1 MPSDSHRDQRQIS
14 YGAILPVEPDRAFR
28 FVSEP
33 SNWRT
38 FFETVR
44 SAEASPDWGQPGGR
58 GRMITSFMGRAVT
71 SDLELTEWD
80 PPRAFRYTARQRGR
94 PDLDNRRVF
103 EECESGTRL
112 TGTTRMQPRP
122 GLNGLIDRLSLHVLH
137 RIYRRAMD
145 RLPDNVSGPGT

>member
-1 MPSDSHRDQRQIS
+1 MRF
-14 YGAILPVEPDRAFR
+14 AIAQQTADRLRWPLHPIQDCGDGPPIERPEEF
-28 FVSEP
+28 
-33 SNWRT
+33 T
-38 FFETVR
+38 
-44 SAEASPDWGQPGGR
+44 ASSDWGQPGGR
-58 GRMITSFMGRAVT
+58 GRMITSFLGRAVT

-80 PPRAFRYTARQRGR
+80 PPRAFRYTAGQRGR

-103 EECESGTRL
+103 EECEAGTRL
-112 TGTTRMQPRP
+112 TGTTRMEPRP

>member
-28 FVSEP
+28 FVSQP
-33 SNWRT
+33 SNWPT
-38 FFETVR
+38 FFESVR

-58 GRMITSFMGRAVT
+58 GRMITSFIGRAVT

-112 TGTTRMQPRP
+112 TGTTRMEPRP
-122 GLNGLIDRLSLHVLH
+122 GFNGLIDRLSLHVLH

-145 RLPDNVSGPGT
+145 RLPDDVSGPGT